1 MGRGTGGPNVA
12 IKMKM
17 VTGYLL
23 SKLDKDHN
31 LYREFVPHLYKHE
44 EVDFEKED
52 MVSHD
57 LLVKATN
64 YKKPASRLMK
74 AKLAAAKVDKQFK
87 KQAHGNYTRNTSIKE
102 ERETG

>member
-1 MGRGTGGPNVA
+1 
-12 IKMKM
+12 MKM

-31 LYREFVPHLYKHE
+31 LYCEFVPPLYKHV

-57 LLVKATN
+57 LLDKATKS
-64 YKKPASRLMK
+64 KKPASRLMK
-74 AKLAAAKVDKQFK
+74 AEAEAITV
-87 KQAHGNYTRNTSIKE
+87 
-102 ERETG
+102 